1 MTTVNI
7 SGVLVHAKPEEV
19 DQVRTRLAS
28 IPCVDVHSDVGN
40 GRLIT
45 IIECHTEERM
55 ADTFS
60 EIRNVEGVLSA
71 AVTYH
76 FNNEADSLGEEI
88 PS

>member
-1 MTTVNI
+1 MTTVHI
-7 SGVLVHAKPEEV
+7 SGVLVHARPTDV
-19 DQVRTRLAS
+19 DQVRSRLES
-28 IPCVDVHSDVGN
+28 IPCVEVHSDAGN

-45 IIECHTEERM
+45 IVECRTEESM
-55 ADTFS
+55 ADTFT

-76 FNNEADSLGEEI
+76 FNDEPDSLNEEI